1 MDNNEYLEYQ
11 KTLFKKANLY
21 ENMHDRDLEK
31 NEKLASIIHLAN
43 ELIAIQNPMIRVS
56 IKNSN
61 GINWKEITADLYEKM
76 DSGISVGIDL
86 VRNMFPDWN
95 EKHIYYLLA
104 KLKTMPYVTSRKE
117 GAKVLFFIQK
127 ETKIKE

>member
-43 ELIAIQNPMIRVS
+43 ELMAIQNPMIRVS
-56 IKNSN
+56 IKNST

-95 EKHIYYLLA
+95 EKYIYYLLA

-117 GAKVLFFIQK
+117 GIKVLFFIQK
-127 ETKIKE
+127 ETKG